1 MSVFAFEMKT
11 IATLVLLLA
20 SLGAVPAAVAAPSVL
35 LVSGAEGEETYRDA
49 FLRQTDQWK
58 AAAARGGA
66 VATVAET
73 REDVRVALEQ
83 EKSGNDPLW
92 VVLIGHGTWDGK
104 VARFNVRG
112 DDLTADD
119 LAAWLAPVKRPL
131 AVLNLSAS
139 SAPFLAKLSGPD
151 RLVVTATRSGSEQ
164 NYARL
169 GEFLAPALTDP
180 AADMDADGAVS
191 LLEAVLTAAGH
202 TVAYYKSD
210 GRLVT
215 EHALIDDNG
224 DGAGTPAEWFRG
236 LRPTKKPQNAAAV
249 DGARARQFFLVPS
262 AGDEKLTADQKKRR
276 DALEQQI
283 SALREAKAEM
293 KEDVYYGRLEALLRQ
308 LAALYGQS
316 ATDDARS
323 P

>member
-1 MSVFAFEMKT
+1 MNIPR
-11 IATLVLLLA
+11 IASFLA
-20 SLGAVPAAVAAPSVL
+20 CVGCTTVAMAAPSVL
-35 LVSGAEGEETYRDA
+35 LVSGAEGEEAYRDA
-49 FLRQTDQWK
+49 FLRQVDQWK

-73 REDVRVALEQ
+73 REGVRTALEQ
-83 EKSGNDPLW
+83 EKEGADALW
-92 VVLIGHGTWDGK
+92 VVLVGHGTWDGK

-112 DDLTADD
+112 DDVTADD

-131 AVLNLSAS
+131 VVLNLSAS
-139 SAPFLAKLSGPD
+139 SAPFLAKLSGSN
-151 RLVVTATRSGSEQ
+151 RVVVTATRSGSEQ

-202 TVAYYKSD
+202 TVAYYKGD

-224 DGAGTPAEWFRG
+224 DAAGTPAEWFRG
-236 LRPTKKPQNAAAV
+236 LRPTKKPQNTAAV

-276 DALEQQI
+276 DALEQQL

-293 KEDVYYGRLEALLRQ
+293 KEDVYYARLEALLRQ
-308 LAALYGQS
+308 LAALYRQS
-316 ATDDARS
+316 ASDDTRAR
-323 P
+323 